1 MSRRRASRAVENSI
15 RRLGFPR
22 VAGVD
27 EVGRGCLAGPV
38 IAAAVVLHPE
48 RAIVGLRDSKLLTP
62 AARERLYQEIIARA
76 DAWSVATAQTDEID
90 QINIHQAS
98 LRVMQRAV
106 VALVPLPGF
115 VLVDGFQIPNLYL
128 PQRRVVGGDKKCAAI
143 AAASIIAKVV
153 RDRYMGGLHQIDSR
167 YGFDRHK
174 GYGTPQHLAAMAQHG
189 YSGVHRRSF
198 RPRALSDRIDGPG
211 ATGGGRPERGLRS
224 EG

>member
-15 RRLGFPR
+15 RRLGFSR

-48 RAIVGLRDSKLLTP
+48 RTIVGLRDSKLLTP
-62 AARERLYQEIIARA
+62 AARVRLYQEIVARA
-76 DAWSVATAQTDEID
+76 DAWSVATAQPDEID
-90 QINIHQAS
+90 QVNVHQAS

-115 VLVDGFQIPNLYL
+115 VLVDGFQIPNLCL
-128 PQRRVVGGDKKCAAI
+128 PQRHVVGGDRRCAAI
-143 AAASIIAKVV
+143 AAASIIAKVI
-153 RDRYMGGLHQIDSR
+153 RDRYMGRLHQLDSR

-174 GYGTPQHLAAMAQHG
+174 GYGTPQHLAAMARHG
-189 YSGVHRRSF
+189 YSAVHRRSF
-198 RPRALSDRIDGPG
+198 RPRALSDRIDGPDAKG
-211 ATGGGRPERGLRS
+211 DGRCERGMRS

>member
-1 MSRRRASRAVENSI
+1 
-15 RRLGFPR
+15 
-22 VAGVD
+22 
-27 EVGRGCLAGPV
+27 V

-48 RAIVGLRDSKLLTP
+48 RAIAGLRDSKLLTP
-62 AARERLYQEIIARA
+62 TARERLYQEIVARA
-76 DAWSVATAQTDEID
+76 DAWSVATAQPGEID
-90 QINIHQAS
+90 QVNIHQAS
-98 LRVMQRAV
+98 LRVMLRAV

-115 VLVDGFQIPNLYL
+115 VLVDGFRIPNLYL
-128 PQRRVVGGDKKCAAI
+128 PQRRVVGGDRKCSAI

-153 RDRYMGGLHQIDSR
+153 RDRHMDRLHQIDSR

-211 ATGGGRPERGLRS
+211 AKGGGRPERRLRS
-224 EG
+224 ED